1 MYMHLSD
8 QALRQWRLSFRWGH
22 QARRLKLDNVKT
34 IMMHNAARHR
44 SSPDP
49 AAGFVHTRMRAIV
62 LSPQNSLPGVLGDIP
77 KAGER
82 VAGAVIIM
90 LLLPSAKNTQ

>member
-44 SSPDP
+44 ISPDP

-62 LSPQNSLPGVLGDIP
+62 
-77 KAGER
+77 
-82 VAGAVIIM
+82 
-90 LLLPSAKNTQ
+90 